1 EGVSEQALCVTQQGI
16 TRDPKGKPVAWIVNA
31 AGKVEQRAL
40 TLDRALGDKWLVAAG
55 LAAGDR
61 VIVEGLQKVR
71 PGMAVKALPFGAP
84 PAGPP
89 GADANP
95 PGAAPKQ

>member
-1 EGVSEQALCVTQQGI
+1 MLDRGTAFEILQLDADAVL
-16 TRDPKGKPVAWIVNA
+16 
-31 AGKVEQRAL
+31 AL
-40 TLDRALGDKWLVAAG
+40 TLDRALGDKWLVTAG

-89 GADANP
+89 GDDANP
-95 PGAAPKQ
+95 PAAAPKQ